1 VIASA
6 VVCEFI
12 MIFGGIA
19 VVFSS
24 LERLLVELCWS
35 LVVYCNCRWNC
46 GTVQLF
52 MMIVG
57 GIVSVFIRL

>member
-35 LVVYCNCRWNC
+35 LVVYCNC